1 MHINVQIRKRQ
12 EDKILSKL
20 LYLFSGLDAESQ
32 NDVQKIKIAIIG
44 AGRIG
49 VGLAEELLSNSETA
63 YIPRSF
69 IDINSGKVGRV
80 IHGIPVLSEN
90 EATFEKLRELEIQEI
105 VFAIPTMAA
114 QKKNYFMNIIRNLA
128 IS

>member
-1 MHINVQIRKRQ
+1 MH
-12 EDKILSKL
+12 
-20 LYLFSGLDAESQ
+20 LFSGLDAESQ

-49 VGLAEELLSNSETA
+49 VGLAEELLSNSETT

-69 IDINSGKVGRV
+69 IDINSEKVGRV

-105 VFAIPTMAA
+105 VLQFRQWML
-114 QKKNYFMNIIRNLA
+114 KRKNYFMNIIRNLA